1 MNNIRYIKP
10 VSKDS
15 YASGGSKEVS
25 MIKLAN
31 FSGYDFDSQYGKVYY
46 ELYAINKQTTD
57 KGLPLEYI
65 ELVTF
70 GEVELSQDIA
80 NAWGPDDEMIFDYVL
95 QQLGLEKL

>member
-1 MNNIRYIKP
+1 MNNTRNIKP
-10 VSKDS
+10 VTKES
-15 YASGGSKEVS
+15 YASSGPKEVS

-31 FSGYDFDSQYGKVYY
+31 FYGYDFDSSYGKVYY
-46 ELYAINKQTTD
+46 ELYAINKQFTD

-70 GEVELSQDIA
+70 GEVELPQDIV
-80 NAWGPDDEMIFDYVL
+80 NSWGADDEMIFDYVL